1 MAEPQ
6 IQGQLNDNLPPSI
19 VVGTRIPPFFKR
31 KRLIPEHPAPVLP
44 RVQRE
49 DGSPVPEVVEEIHDD
64 ASSASSDVS
73 LEGARDALEEAR
85 PDYMPLGE
93 ARRRLEGGGDLP
105 GNEGVGKTG
114 GQEGPRF
121 ARLRK
126 RAVWVHEA
134 VASYRQFRRG
144 EIQEPGVGGDKT
156 SFQGIR
162 GYIRRLYGPEVEL
175 VAGQRVEIGDVDTEG
190 LRQTDVLLRLALNT
204 GVDELD
210 VSLGIVSRLVA
221 FFSFRPLDKG
231 SLMLARGK
239 AVQYAKDIGLSPE
252 LLAQVLAGSVAMGLY
267 PTRHEVDARRAL
279 RAAFGLTF
287 DDEPPQ
293 TLLGLVS
300 WVTKADRVFAQ
311 EWYATAPDP
320 EKASRATVAISE
332 RVAPY
337 LGSHV
342 ASLLSSW
349 WNSQRSGQ

>member
-6 IQGQLNDNLPPSI
+6 IHGQLNNNQPPSI

-31 KRLIPEHPAPVLP
+31 KRLIREMPAPALP
-44 RVQRE
+44 QVPRPA
-49 DGSPVPEVVEEIHDD
+49 SPPAPEEVGEIHDD
-64 ASSASSDVS
+64 ASSASSDIS

-85 PDYMPLGE
+85 PDYLPLTE

-126 RAVWVHEA
+126 RAVWVNEA
-134 VASYRQFRRG
+134 SASYRQFRRG
-144 EIQEPGVGGDKT
+144 EIREPGVGGDKT

-162 GYIRRLYGPEVEL
+162 GYVRRLFGPEVEL
-175 VAGQRVEIGDVDTEG
+175 VAGQRVEIGDCDKEG
-190 LRQTDVLLRLALNT
+190 LRQTDVLLRLAVNV

-210 VSLGIVSRLVA
+210 VSLGIVTRLVA

-239 AVQYAKDIGLSPE
+239 AVQYAKDLGLSPE
-252 LLAQVLAGSVAMGLY
+252 ILAQVLAGSVAMGLY
-267 PTRHEVDARRAL
+267 RTRHEVDARRAL

-287 DDEPPQ
+287 DDEPPSS
-293 TLLGLVS
+293 LLGLLF

-311 EWYATAPDP
+311 EWYTTAPDP
-320 EKASRATVAISE
+320 DKASRATVAISE

-337 LGSHV
+337 LGTQV
-342 ASLLSSW
+342 AMRLSSW